1 MEVIG
6 AAVVADVFPMDVAIG
21 VTARALVALSDGSAV
36 QPIRTVLPLP
46 LPPVSSR
53 RMAASAPRSLPL
65 RGPLR
70 AQFPSLSWHLCSR
83 SLLVGI
89 RWRCLILKGITTPC
103 TEFGLP

>member
-36 QPIRTVLPLP
+36 QPVRTVLPLP

-53 RMAASAPRSLPL
+53 RMAASAPHCPSLPL
-65 RGPLR
+65 IACPVP
-70 AQFPSLSWHLCSR
+70 FP
-83 SLLVGI
+83 
-89 RWRCLILKGITTPC
+89 ILASVLKVSSCGNQMEMLNFERNYYT
-103 TEFGLP
+103 LY